1 MSKNNPKKVE
11 ISENPILDKDGN
23 KIGTFAVLIGG
34 IGHPNP
40 KAFMDEKVSEYTDR
54 CLHNEF
60 IESHLD
66 MPWVRIVID
75 CINELKYVDFEKQRL
90 KKNDENERN

>member
-1 MSKNNPKKVE
+1 MSGKNPKQVE
-11 ISENPILDKDGN
+11 ISENPIYDKAGN
-23 KIGTFAVLIGG
+23 RIGTFAVLIGG

-40 KAFMDEKVSEYTDR
+40 KDFMDDAVSKYTGN
-54 CLHNEF
+54 CLHNQF

-75 CINELKYVDFEKQRL
+75 CINELNYKEFNDQRL
-90 KKNDENERN
+90 EKNDENERN